1 LEYFQVDFNL
11 DRLRTFVVV
20 ARTGNLSAAAKELG
34 ATQPNIG
41 RQMAALEKEVRLVLF
56 ARHSRGLNLT
66 KQGEEFLR
74 LCLDIVGRLAQGT
87 DIIRESDSDL
97 DGRLRITTGIGT
109 SEAIIENISAFSK
122 SYPNLQFQFSSVSD
136 IFRFHVGDADVGIIP
151 VHFSD
156 PELVQYHLFDMILRI
171 YASPAYFQTHPIPKS
186 LDDLQTHRLIIFTGE
201 NDEPERAINI
211 HLNDS
216 SKNYFSN
223 RFVEANNIISLRAS
237 LLSGLGIGPYYYS
250 QKVKKNNLLVDV
262 FPDIPDKKIPY
273 YFTYHKR
280 LEGSQKIK
288 VFHEFMKEI
297 VKDWERPEANN
308 NL

>member
-11 DRLRTFVVV
+11 DRLRAFVIV
-20 ARTGNLSAAAKELG
+20 ARTGNLSAAAKEMG
-34 ATQPNIG
+34 TTQPNLG
-41 RQMAALEKEVRLVLF
+41 RQMTALEKEVRLVLF

-97 DGRLRITTGIGT
+97 DGRLRIATGIGT
-109 SEAIIENISAFSK
+109 SETIIENISAFSK

-156 PELVQYHLFDMILRI
+156 PELVQHHLFDMILRI
-171 YASPAYFQTHPIPKS
+171 YASPGYFQTHPIPKS
-186 LDDLQTHRLIIFTGE
+186 LDDLQEHKLIIFTGE

-211 HLNDS
+211 HLSDS
-216 SKNYFSN
+216 SKTYFSN
-223 RFVEANNIISLRAS
+223 RFVEANNIIALRAS

-250 QKVKKNNLLVDV
+250 QKVKENNLLVDV
-262 FPDIPDKKIPY
+262 FPDMPDKKIPY

-280 LEGSQKIK
+280 LENSQKIK
-288 VFHEFMKEI
+288 VFHDFMKEI
-297 VKDWERPEANN
+297 VKDWERPESHKNF
-308 NL
+308 